1 MYSEAADVTIACI
14 GLDATL
20 EGEEGDTGNE
30 YFSGD
35 KKDLLIP
42 ESQQRLM
49 EILCRHSRKLVTV
62 IAAGSSL
69 NVSGGN
75 AKLLSWYP
83 GQAGGKALAELLFG
97 EKNPSGHLPVTFYK
111 SVDDLPAFEDYS
123 MENRTYRYFTGEP
136 LYPFGHGLSYTRW
149 ELSDASLEDG
159 RIRVSV
165 HNTGS
170 MDGDAVVQVYAEA
183 DSPYAPTHPRLC
195 GFCRIP
201 VKAGETVPAV
211 IPLDPLVRTA
221 VDPEGNRVP
230 VEHLT
235 FHIGMSQPDPQSVR
249 LSGVTPVRLS
259 V

>member
-1 MYSEAADVTIACI
+1 M
-14 GLDATL
+14 
-20 EGEEGDTGNE
+20 
-30 YFSGD
+30 
-35 KKDLLIP
+35 
-42 ESQQRLM
+42 
-49 EILCRHSRKLVTV
+49 
-62 IAAGSSL
+62 
-69 NVSGGN
+69 
-75 AKLLSWYP
+75 SWYP

-201 VKAGETVPAV
+201 VRAGETVSAAV
-211 IPLDPLVRTA
+211 RLDPLTRT
-221 VDPEGNRVP
+221 VIDPDGNRIP

>member
-1 MYSEAADVTIACI
+1 M
-14 GLDATL
+14 
-20 EGEEGDTGNE
+20 
-30 YFSGD
+30 
-35 KKDLLIP
+35 
-42 ESQQRLM
+42 
-49 EILCRHSRKLVTV
+49 
-62 IAAGSSL
+62 
-69 NVSGGN
+69 
-75 AKLLSWYP
+75 
-83 GQAGGKALAELLFG
+83 
-97 EKNPSGHLPVTFYK
+97 
-111 SVDDLPAFEDYS
+111 DDLPAFEDYS

-201 VKAGETVPAV
+201 VRAGETVSAAV
-211 IPLDPLVRTA
+211 RLDPLTRT
-221 VDPEGNRVP
+221 VIDPDGNRIP